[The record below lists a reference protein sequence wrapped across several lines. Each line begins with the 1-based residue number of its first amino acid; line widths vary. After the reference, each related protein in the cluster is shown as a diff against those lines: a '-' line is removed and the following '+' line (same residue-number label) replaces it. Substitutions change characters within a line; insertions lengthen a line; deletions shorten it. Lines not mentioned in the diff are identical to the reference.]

1 MPCGDM
7 FAGEANIF
15 GTVTDFLATFRE
27 KGTAVFEG
35 RTLTEFTGDLAHRNA
50 KGILRVGKYIRI
62 YPSVFF
68 FFSVHFGLFEPF
80 MLYDNTCHM

>member
-1 MPCGDM
+1 NAGIHAGANMKGGCLIIEGDALMPCGDM

-62 YPSVFF
+62 
-68 FFSVHFGLFEPF
+68 
-80 MLYDNTCHM
+80 